1 MAITTNI
8 TNENK
13 KPTGLGPVGN
23 LEVGTFFYY
32 ASNLWILLGGGLGS
46 EVSCYNLDSDE
57 VLDLNEYTE
66 VFEADVTI
74 TATIK
79 F

>member
-1 MAITTNI
+1 MVITTNI

-13 KPTGLGPVGN
+13 KPAGLCQIGD

-32 ASNLWILLGGGLGS
+32 ASNLWILLKGGLGS
-46 EVSCYNLDSDE
+46 TASCYNLDDDE
-57 VLDLNEYTE
+57 VLDLEEYTE

>member
-13 KPTGLGPVGN
+13 KPTGLCPIGN

-46 EVSCYNLDSDE
+46 AASCYNLDNDE
-57 VLDLNEYTE
+57 VLDLEEYTE